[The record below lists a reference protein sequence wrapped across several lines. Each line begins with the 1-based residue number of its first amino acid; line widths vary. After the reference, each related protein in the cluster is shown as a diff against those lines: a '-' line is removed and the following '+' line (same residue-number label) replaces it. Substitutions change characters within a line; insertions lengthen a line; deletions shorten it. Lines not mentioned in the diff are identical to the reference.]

1 MDLTPVKGVILEG
14 VIRPSLP
21 TTAVGE
27 RKEEEEEGEGDQTEY
42 LHVERSRLS
51 RSEVRGRVVCI

>member
-1 MDLTPVKGVILEG
+1 MDLAPVKSVILEG

-27 RKEEEEEGEGDQTEY
+27 REEEEEEGERDQTEY